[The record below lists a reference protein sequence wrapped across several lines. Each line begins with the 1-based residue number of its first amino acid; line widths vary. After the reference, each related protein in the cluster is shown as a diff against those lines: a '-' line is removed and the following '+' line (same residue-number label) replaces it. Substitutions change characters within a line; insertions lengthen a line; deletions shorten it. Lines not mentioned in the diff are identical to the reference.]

1 MASTV
6 GRVQDLV
13 VENGEVES
21 QSETDWVSWSEL
33 GLSYICSILGKVE
46 LGLAHVTLT
55 VFTYLVSLM
64 SGSSGDFALLARC
77 KLCKVTMVV
86 ALPAT
91 RSILAYDPPTFRNH
105 PFVVPIINDLH
116 LMVENLRLA

>member
-1 MASTV
+1 VASTI

-21 QSETDWVSWSEL
+21 QSKTDWMSRSEL
-33 GLSYICSILGKVE
+33 GLSYICSILGKVK
-46 LGLAHVTLT
+46 LGLAHMTLI

-64 SGSSGDFALLARC
+64 SGSSGNLALLARC
-77 KLCKVTMVV
+77 KLRKVTMVV
-86 ALPAT
+86 ALPVT
-91 RSILAYDPPTFRNH
+91 HSILGYDPPTFRNY
-105 PFVVPIINDLH
+105 PFVMPIINDLH